1 MRPLLAALALALA
14 GALPWAD
21 PLWAKSAPAETPP
34 AVTLKS
40 VAVIEGDVVRLGDL
54 FHGLGAEAETA
65 VARAPSPG
73 ARVELSSRWLAA
85 LALGH
90 GVPWRPSSAL
100 DRVLVERA
108 SHTIGSAQV
117 EDVILSALAERGV
130 DGRVALL
137 LDNPGLRLQL
147 PAEIEPS
154 LAITGLSYDPGN
166 GRFNARIV
174 APATGAPHALTSVTG
189 RAVVMTDVPV
199 LQRPV
204 EPGETI
210 RPEDVGWTR
219 LRADRIG
226 RNVVLDA
233 QSVIGKSPRRPI
245 GLDQPI
251 RSGDLR
257 EPVTVKKNSLVTI
270 SLRTERMVLTAQG
283 RALEDGATGNVI
295 RVMNTKSNTV
305 INAVVAESGLVE
317 VQPAGGAASN

>member
-1 MRPLLAALALALA
+1 MRLLLAVFALLLAS
-14 GALPWAD
+14 GPV
-21 PLWAKSAPAETPP
+21 WAKSAAEETPP
-34 AVTLKS
+34 PAITLKS

-73 ARVELSSRWLAA
+73 SRVELSSRWLAA

-117 EDVILSALAERGV
+117 EDLILGALSERGL
-130 DGRVALL
+130 DGQVALL
-137 LDNPGLRLQL
+137 LDNPGLRMQL

-154 LAITGLSYDPGN
+154 LAITGLSYDPGS

-204 EPGETI
+204 EPGEMI
-210 RPEDVGWTR
+210 RAEDVGWVSQ
-219 LRADRIG
+219 RADRLG
-226 RNVVLDA
+226 RNIVLDA
-233 QSVIGKSPRRPI
+233 QSVVGKSPRRPI
-245 GLDQPI
+245 NLDQPI

-270 SLRTERMVLTAQG
+270 ALRTKRMVLTAQG
-283 RALEDGATGNVI
+283 RALEDGASGSVI

-305 INAVVAESGLVE
+305 INAVVADSGLVE
-317 VQPAGGAASN
+317 VQPTGTAAAN